1 MARNYFRLS
10 TGNFFEDWTDIGRLS
25 VANDWSGIANING
38 FRGDNLT
45 TIVGRDPQLVLVDSP
60 DTQLSV
66 LVNQTNPNTNITG
79 GIAEF
84 QLANP
89 TIAFQG
95 SSTADAPNLVLYL
108 DSTGRQD
115 VVVSFLLR
123 DIDGSADDALQQ
135 VAVQYRTSSTGAWI
149 NVPSGFV
156 SDAANGPNLA
166 TLVTAV
172 TATLPVEAGNSATL
186 EVRIITVN
194 AVGADEWVGIDD
206 ISVTSNEIVGFAPG
220 VFSVDDTSALE
231 GGTFDSGEV
240 VVTVNRTGG
249 STGAVSVNWDIVF
262 PDVANGAD
270 SSDLATGAPISGTIN
285 FADGQTSAT
294 ITISLRGDVVSEL
307 NEVFTV
313 ELSAPTGGATLAADA
328 TATVTITNDDFP
340 PPANVFINEIHY
352 DNSGTSDVGEAI
364 EVAGFAGV
372 DLTGWSLVL
381 YNGNGGASYGTI
393 ALSGVISDQSN
404 GFGTVSVLAPGLQNG
419 APDGI
424 ALVDN
429 YGRVIQF
436 LSYEGVMTA
445 TSGPANGLTSTDI
458 SVSEE
463 PAPAAGLSLQLVG
476 TGSSAGDFTWV
487 AAADDNFGAINTGQ
501 SFLSG
506 SAQGQISVSDAS
518 IVEGDTGA
526 SFMTFTVTRAGG
538 FDTVATVDY
547 DLIFDGDA
555 DSSDLG
561 DDFSTSGTITFG
573 VGETE
578 QTFRILIGGDTVG
591 EPNETF
597 GITLSNVTGNAAIAD
612 GQAVG
617 TIFNNDPVTL
627 SISEIQGEGH
637 TSAFV
642 GQPVVTDGIV
652 TAVDTNGFYM
662 QSETGDGNARTSDGI
677 FVFTSTA
684 PTVAVGDRVTVSG
697 TVTEFTGGTGALS
710 LTQITAPT
718 VSVLTSGNILPTAIV
733 IGAGGLTPP
742 SGFIDD
748 DAMTS
753 YDPLTDGIDFW
764 ESLEGMRVTIDAPI
778 VVSNTTSFGETD
790 VVASGGVGATGIND
804 RGGITIAPGDF
815 SPEKIQ
821 IDDDSGIFAGFTPGY
836 SIGDRLSSVTGI
848 VNYGFNNYEVLVTE
862 AVGLTS
868 DVTLTREITS
878 LVGDN
883 NYVTIATYNVEN
895 LDPTDLKFDLV
906 ASDIVYSLRAP
917 DIIGLQ
923 EIQDADGAG
932 TGTNLSGTVTAQ
944 LLIDAILAAG
954 GPRYTYVEVAPTTTN
969 TTGGEPNGNIRPGF
983 LYNADRVSFV
993 EGSLTQITGP
1003 AFNNSRSP
1011 LVASFEFN
1019 GQVITTVNVHF
1030 TSRGGSES
1038 LWGANQPPAA
1048 AGETSRTAQ
1057 AAAVQAFI
1065 NDHLATNPDYEIAL
1079 LGDFNGFYFE
1089 AAQLQLTG
1097 GTGVLTNLAELLLPP
1112 AERYS
1117 YIFEG
1122 NAQLIDNILV
1132 TGGLLDRAEI
1142 DAVHINAQFGAV
1154 GRATDHDPQVVRIF
1168 VSSGNFFGTA
1178 GGETLT
1184 GTPNVD
1190 NLYGL
1195 GGNDILIGDASADYL
1210 SAGEGDDELRGAGG
1224 DDILIGWSGDD
1235 SYYIDGNDLVVEYAD
1250 GGDDTVYVTSNFIL
1264 GSATYVES
1272 IVIGPGTNAVN
1283 VTGNGLGVFVD
1294 GNDGVNIVIGGAG
1307 ADYFFGNGGAD
1318 DLYGLGG
1325 DDSLVGDDGDDY
1337 LSGGDGDDSLV
1348 GRAGADILLGG
1359 SGNDSYI
1366 ADTSD
1371 LVVEYAGG
1379 GTDSLIIAS
1388 SYALAA
1394 GNEIEV
1400 VSTTDFDGIDAIDF
1414 TGNEFGN
1421 TLNGNAGVNSL
1432 YGLGGRDGLN
1442 GGDGADYLSGG
1453 ADDDVLTGGEGAD
1466 TLLGGDGDDTFVAD
1480 NLDLVIEYAGG
1491 GIDTIFATTNFVL
1504 SAGNEIEFLTAS
1516 GITGTENIDLSGN
1529 GFNNVMTGN
1538 EGNNR
1543 LFGGAGED
1551 TLTGNGGADVFEF
1564 GGAIGMGNVDTIT
1577 DFVSLDDLMLLDSR
1591 VFTGMTSGLLN
1602 ADAFLSGA
1610 GVTAATS
1617 AAHRIIHDT
1626 TTGKLYFDADG
1637 DGAGAAVEFAIIGAD
1652 TPVFSTDFFVF

>member
-25 VANDWSGIANING
+25 VANDWSLIANING

-45 TIVGRDPQLVLVDSP
+45 TIVGRDPQLVLTDSP
-60 DTQLSV
+60 DNQLSV
-66 LVNQTNPNTNITG
+66 LVNQTNPNTNATG
-79 GIAEF
+79 GVAEF
-84 QLANP
+84 ELTNP
-89 TIAFQG
+89 TIALQG
-95 SSTADAPNLVLYL
+95 SSTGDAPNLVLYL
-108 DSTGRQD
+108 DATGRQN
-115 VVVSFLLR
+115 VVVSFNVR
-123 DIDGSADDALQQ
+123 DIDGSTDNALQQ
-135 VAVQYRTSSTGAWI
+135 IAVQYRTSPTGAWV
-149 NVPSGFV
+149 NVPSGFL
-156 SDAANGPNLA
+156 SDGSTGPSLA
-166 TLVTAV
+166 TFVNVV
-172 TATLPVEAGNSATL
+172 TATLPADAANAAAL

-194 AVGADEWVGIDD
+194 AIGNDEWLGIDD

-220 VFSVDDTSALE
+220 VFSVNDASVVE
-231 GGTFDSGEV
+231 GGTFSSGEV
-240 VVTVNRTGG
+240 TVTVNRTGG
-249 STGAVSVNWDIVF
+249 STGAANVNWDIVF
-262 PDVANGAD
+262 PGVANAAN
-270 SSDLATGAPISGTIN
+270 SADLATGALQSGTVN

-294 ITISLRGDVVSEL
+294 FTISLRGDDVSEP
-307 NEVFTV
+307 NEVLTV
-313 ELSAPTGGATLAADA
+313 QLSAPTGGATLAADA
-328 TATVTITNDDFP
+328 DATITITNDDFP

-352 DNSGTSDVGEAI
+352 DNSGASDVGEAI

-393 ALSGVISDQSN
+393 ALSGVISNQSN

-445 TSGPANGLTSTDI
+445 TSGPANGLTSTAI

-476 TGSSAGDFTWV
+476 TGSSAADFIWV
-487 AAADDNFGAINTGQ
+487 AAADDNFGTINNGQ

-506 SAQGQISVSDAS
+506 SALGQISVSDAS
-518 IVEGDTGA
+518 IVEGDTDA

-547 DLIFDGDA
+547 DLFFNGDA
-555 DSSDLG
+555 DSTDLG
-561 DDFSTSGTITFG
+561 DDFATSGTITFG
-573 VGETE
+573 IGETQ
-578 QTFRILIGGDTVG
+578 QTFRILIDGDTVG

-597 GITLSNVTGNAAIAD
+597 EIILSNVTGNAVIAD
-612 GQAVG
+612 GLAIG
-617 TIFNNDPVTL
+617 TIINNDPVTL
-627 SISEIQGEGH
+627 TISEIQGEGH
-637 TSAFV
+637 TSTYA
-642 GQPVVTDGIV
+642 GQPVVINGIV
-652 TAVDTNGFYM
+652 TAVDTNGFYI
-662 QSETGDGNARTSDGI
+662 QSETGDENARTSDGI

-684 PTVAVGDRVTVSG
+684 PTVAVGDRVVVNG
-697 TVTEFTGGTGALS
+697 TVTEFVGGTGALS

-718 VSVLTSGNILPTAIV
+718 VTILTSGNVLPTAIV

-748 DAMTS
+748 DGMTS

-790 VVASGGVGATGIND
+790 VVASGGVGASGIND

-815 SPEKIQ
+815 NPEKIQ
-821 IDDDSGIFAGFTPGY
+821 IDDDSGIFAGYTPGY

-848 VNYGFNNYEVLVTE
+848 VNYSFNNYEVLVTE
-862 AVGLTS
+862 AVTLTT
-868 DVTLTREITS
+868 DVTLAREVTS

-954 GPRYTYVEVAPTTTN
+954 GPRYTYVEVAPTVTN

-983 LYNADRVSFV
+983 LYNADRVSLV
-993 EGSLTQITGP
+993 EGSLTQIASP

-1030 TSRGGSES
+1030 TSRGGSET

-1048 AGETSRTAQ
+1048 AGEASRTAQ

-1065 NDHLATNPDYEIAL
+1065 NDHLATNPDYELAL

-1089 AAQLQLTG
+1089 QAQLQLTG

-1112 AERYS
+1112 EERYS

-1122 NAQLIDNILV
+1122 NSQLIDNILV

-1142 DAVHINAQFGAV
+1142 DGVHINAQFGTV

-1210 SAGEGDDELRGAGG
+1210 SAGEGDDELRGEGG
-1224 DDILIGWSGDD
+1224 NDILIGWLGDD
-1235 SYYIDGNDLVVEYAD
+1235 SYYISGDDLVVEYAD
-1250 GGDDTVYVTSNFIL
+1250 GGDDTVYVISNFVL
-1264 GSATYVES
+1264 GSSTYVES
-1272 IVIGPGTNAVN
+1272 IIIGPGTNAVN
-1283 VTGNGLGVFVD
+1283 ITTNGFGVFVD

-1307 ADYFFGNGGAD
+1307 DDYFFGNGGAD

-1325 DDSLVGDDGDDY
+1325 ADSLVGDDGDDY
-1337 LSGGDGDDSLV
+1337 LSGGDGNDSLA
-1348 GRAGADILLGG
+1348 GRAGADTLLGG
-1359 SGNDSYI
+1359 SGDDSYV
-1366 ADTSD
+1366 ADLSD

-1379 GTDSLIIAS
+1379 GVDSLTIAT
-1388 SYALAA
+1388 SYALGA
-1394 GNEIEV
+1394 GNEIEF
-1400 VSTTDFDGIDAIDF
+1400 VSTDDSDGTDAINF
-1414 TGNEFGN
+1414 TGNEIGN
-1421 TLNGNAGVNSL
+1421 TLTGNAGVNSL
-1432 YGLGGRDGLN
+1432 YGLDGNDNLIGG
-1442 GGDGADYLSGG
+1442 GGNDYLSGG
-1453 ADDDVLTGGEGAD
+1453 DGDDQLTGGTGAD
-1466 TLLGGDGDDTFVAD
+1466 TLLGGLGDDTYFAEES
-1480 NLDLVIEYAGG
+1480 DLVVEYAGG
-1491 GIDTIFATTNFVL
+1491 GIDAIFASSNFVL
-1504 SAGNEIEFLTAS
+1504 AAGNEIEFLAAT
-1516 GITGTENIDLSGN
+1516 GFGGTENMNLSGN
-1529 GFNNVMTGN
+1529 EFNNAITGN

-1543 LFGGAGED
+1543 LFGGMGED

-1564 GGAIGMGNVDTIT
+1564 GGAIGLGHVDTIT
-1577 DFVSLDDLMLLDSR
+1577 DFVSIDDLMLLDSR
-1591 VFTGMTSGLLN
+1591 VFTGMTAGLLN

-1610 GVTAATS
+1610 GVTAATN

-1652 TPVFSTDFFVF
+1652 TPVFSTDFYVF